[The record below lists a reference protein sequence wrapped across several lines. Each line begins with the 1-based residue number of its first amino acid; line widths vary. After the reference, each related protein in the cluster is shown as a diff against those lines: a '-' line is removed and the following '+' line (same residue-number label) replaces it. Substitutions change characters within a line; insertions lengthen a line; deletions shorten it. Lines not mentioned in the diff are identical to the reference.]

1 MHRRIKLKTLNEHI
15 VCKICKVC
23 KSCIVKHLEEKNTC
37 PNCHI
42 IIHQSHPLHYISY
55 DRTLQDIV
63 YKLVPNLQ
71 KSIHFIIIIL
81 STDVLNFSYVNTS
94 KSLDEI
100 EREKEFYL
108 SRVLPYP
115 RLNGENNTPQDVNS
129 NPSAD
134 LNSNSF
140 NYHRDDEQIGVELI
154 SFSESH
160 LKQVK
165 TRYIKC
171 SSQLTITQMKK
182 IISLMLFKTCD
193 KHHNIDLFY
202 NEELLGKDHTLK
214 FVFVTRWRFKRGPL
228 KLYYRPSYQLLSYK

>member
-15 VCKICKVC
+15 VCKICKGYLIEATTVTEFC

-71 KSIHFIIIIL
+71 K
-81 STDVLNFSYVNTS
+81 N
-94 KSLDEI
+94 EI

>member
-1 MHRRIKLKTLNEHI
+1 MFAYLLVFLRNLFCFSTPFDFFDHFFHLLSILFSLFL
-15 VCKICKVC
+15 CFYKIVC

-71 KSIHFIIIIL
+71 K
-81 STDVLNFSYVNTS
+81 N
-94 KSLDEI
+94 EI

-193 KHHNIDLFY
+193 KHHNVKY
-202 NEELLGKDHTLK
+202 
-214 FVFVTRWRFKRGPL
+214 
-228 KLYYRPSYQLLSYK
+228 

>member
-1 MHRRIKLKTLNEHI
+1 MNILFVKSVKVISLKRQQSPN
-15 VCKICKVC
+15 VCILVSFLKKSFCFSTPFDFFDHFFHLFSILFSLFLCFYKIVC

-193 KHHNIDLFY
+193 KHHNVKY
-202 NEELLGKDHTLK
+202 
-214 FVFVTRWRFKRGPL
+214 
-228 KLYYRPSYQLLSYK
+228 

>member
-15 VCKICKVC
+15 VCKICKGYLIEATTVTECLHTFC

-42 IIHQSHPLHYISY
+42 IIHQSHPLHYI
-55 DRTLQDIV
+55 
-63 YKLVPNLQ
+63 N
-71 KSIHFIIIIL
+71 
-81 STDVLNFSYVNTS
+81 
-94 KSLDEI
+94 EI

-214 FVFVTRWRFKRGPL
+214 FVFVTRWRFKV
-228 KLYYRPSYQLLSYK
+228 